1 MRDQERAAASGSQLD
16 PALGTQGKKR
26 QLLDRH
32 PAVSFSP
39 PPIIMS
45 ISGEIYLTEIA
56 SGAQVETAVSTV
68 CGATGLMRP
77 ELVRATTNTT
87 FFSRFFARISL
98 ETKPLDL
105 ASVLVWQHQV

>member
-1 MRDQERAAASGSQLD
+1 MQDL
-16 PALGTQGKKR
+16 
-26 QLLDRH
+26 
-32 PAVSFSP
+32 P